1 MVKSKNKK
9 LLAVAV
15 AASLI
20 AAYSGANEN
29 TSPACLPEDPLA
41 LIEIEQQ
48 KSKGKRKN
56 KKGYFY

>member
-1 MVKSKNKK
+1 MKSKNKK

-20 AAYSGANEN
+20 VASSSASEN
-29 TSPACLPEDPLA
+29 KAPACLPEDPLLA
-41 LIEIEQQ
+41 LESEQQ

-56 KKGYFY
+56 RKGYFY